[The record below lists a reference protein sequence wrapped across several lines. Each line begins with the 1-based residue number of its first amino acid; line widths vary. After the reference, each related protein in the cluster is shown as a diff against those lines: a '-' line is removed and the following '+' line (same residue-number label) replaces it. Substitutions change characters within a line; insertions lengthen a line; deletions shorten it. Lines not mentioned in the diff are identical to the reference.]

1 VEAAAKLPV
10 IKNPRLGLI
19 RSMRRISKTGSRG
32 FTLIELLCVM
42 AIIAILASMM
52 LPVLGKALR
61 KARGLANHLGDSGGI
76 EMRINEVIASY
87 SRYRLANPNHGKLD
101 RNAFFRA
108 LHLSP
113 QAEAWL
119 KLNSV
124 EYRPFSATDSTN
136 QPAIIVYP
144 STGSGSGAHVF
155 YLTIGDLISQPS
167 N

>member
-1 VEAAAKLPV
+1 M
-10 IKNPRLGLI
+10 
-19 RSMRRISKTGSRG
+19 SSISKTGSRG

-61 KARGLANHLGDSGGI
+61 KARGLGNHLGDSGGI
-76 EMRINEVIASY
+76 EMRIDEVIASY
-87 SRYRLANPNHGKLD
+87 SRYRLANPNHGQLD
-101 RNAFFRA
+101 RNAFVRA

-124 EYRPFSATDSTN
+124 EYRPFSAQDPATL
-136 QPAIIVYP
+136 PAIIVYP
-144 STGSGSGAHVF
+144 SSGSGSGAKVF
-155 YLTIGDLISQPS
+155 YLAIGDLIAKPS